1 MNAISRSFLLLA
13 LVIFVTALVPIFGC
27 PTGSQGQSDLTSRVE
42 TLEGQVAALNAK
54 LTHVRVVQGDING
67 LAGPHFIIEGC
78 NVHVRDGD
86 GPPSDDVNV
95 LNGLGNLIVGYNEL
109 PPTLGFGRNGTH
121 NVVIGSE
128 HQYTSSGGLVSGRE
142 NNLTGLASSV
152 TGGSRNTAGS
162 NFSSISGGSL
172 NHTSGA
178 HASVGG
184 GTSNIAFGSFS
195 SISGGRANGANG
207 NYSSVTGGFGNTLF
221 GESSSASGGTANVV
235 TGENA
240 SISGG
245 SSNLAEGVN
254 SSVSGGNSRTVS
266 NIDDWAAGALFQSN

>member
-1 MNAISRSFLLLA
+1 LLLA
-13 LVIFVTALVPIFGC
+13 SVIFVTALVPIFGC
-27 PTGSQGQSDLTSRVE
+27 PTGGQGQSNLTSRVE

-54 LTHVRVVQGDING
+54 LANVRVVQGDING
-67 LAGPHFIIEGC
+67 LAGPHLIIEGC
-78 NVHVRDGD
+78 NLHVRDGD
-86 GPPSDDVNV
+86 GPPDDDVIV

-109 PPTLGFGRNGTH
+109 PPNLGQGRTGSH

-128 HQYTSSGGLVSGRE
+128 HQYTSSGGLVAGRE
-142 NNLTGLASSV
+142 NNVTGVASSV
-152 TGGSRNTAGS
+152 TGGSRNTAAS

-207 NYSSVTGGFGNTLF
+207 NYSSVSGGFGNTIF
-221 GESSSASGGTANVV
+221 GESSSASGGKGNVV

-245 SSNLAEGVN
+245 AMNLAEGAE
-254 SSVSGGNSRTVS
+254 SSVSGGSSRTVS
-266 NIDDWAAGALFQSN
+266 NTDDWAAGALFQDN